1 MGNDQEKRAERKQ
14 REIIWMGDS
23 LKCLRRFPEEVRDT
37 LGQDLFEVQSGRTPR
52 SAKPL
57 KAVGSGV
64 YELRDDFDTDTYRC
78 VYIAK
83 LEKGVYVLH
92 AFKKKSKSGI
102 TTPREEIEK
111 VRERYRQ
118 AVKLDKE

>member
-1 MGNDQEKRAERKQ
+1 MRNDQEKSEEEQ
-14 REIIWMGDS
+14 RVIIWMGDS
-23 LKCLRRFPEEVRDT
+23 LKSLRRFPEEVKDT
-37 LGQDLFEVQSGRTPR
+37 LGQDLFEVQSGRTPK

-83 LEKGVYVLH
+83 LEKGIYVLH

-102 TTPREEIEK
+102 ATPREEIEK

-118 AVKLDKE
+118 AVRLDKE

>member
-1 MGNDQEKRAERKQ
+1 
-14 REIIWMGDS
+14 MGDS
-23 LKCLRRFPEEVRDT
+23 LKCLRGFPEEVKDA
-37 LGQDLFEVQSGRTPR
+37 LGQDLFEVQTGRIPK

-57 KAVGSGV
+57 KTVGAGV
-64 YELRDDFDTDTYRC
+64 YELRDDFDKDTYRC

-92 AFKKKSKSGI
+92 SFKKKSKSGI
-102 TTPREEIEK
+102 ATPGEQIEK

>member
-1 MGNDQEKRAERKQ
+1 MKNDQEEQAEGKQ
-14 REIIWMGDS
+14 REVIWIGDS
-23 LKCLRRFPEEVRDT
+23 LKCLRRFPEEVKDT
-37 LGQDLFEVQSGRTPR
+37 LGQDLFEVQGGRAPR

-57 KAVGSGV
+57 KAVGSVV

-83 LEKGVYVLH
+83 LKKGVYVPH

-102 TTPREEIEK
+102 ATSREEIEK
-111 VRERYRQ
+111 VRERYGQ

>member
-1 MGNDQEKRAERKQ
+1 
-14 REIIWMGDS
+14 
-23 LKCLRRFPEEVRDT
+23 
-37 LGQDLFEVQSGRTPR
+37 VQTGRIPM

-57 KAVGSGV
+57 KTVGSGV
-64 YELRDDFDTDTYRC
+64 YKLRDDFDTDTYRC

-83 LEKGVYVLH
+83 LDKGVYVLH
-92 AFKKKSKSGI
+92 VFKKKSKSGI
-102 TTPREEIEK
+102 ATPQEEIEK

>member
-1 MGNDQEKRAERKQ
+1 
-14 REIIWMGDS
+14 MGDS
-23 LKCLRRFPEEVRDT
+23 LKCLRGFPEEVKDA
-37 LGQDLFEVQSGRTPR
+37 LGQDLFEVQTGRTPR

-57 KAVGSGV
+57 KTVGSGA
-64 YELRDDFDTDTYRC
+64 YELRDDFNEDTYQC

-83 LEKGVYVLH
+83 LEKGVCVLH
-92 AFKKKSKSGI
+92 SFKKKSKSGI
-102 TTPREEIEK
+102 ATLREEIEK